1 MSSLITKMTPSLKT
15 HPKINQLAALLE
27 NPTDGKAGLTVAV
40 GSQQSAMMTRNIT
53 RSFAITSL
61 IIIWNAAKEF
71 AQNGV
76 FHNADLGYL
85 DSLVDYPGFGA
96 AMVASGWAVFD
107 KKKKRITLT
116 GVSEDQKVVAAKKSP
131 GARRQKEYRERLKR
145 KNCLT
150 RGTTDESAAPYTS
163 IVVPRERA
171 TVIPKLVHEDNGVTR
186 YGAIVIEGVAYE
198 VTTTPKFNRHDITRD
213 ASSVTKGITQSVTLA
228 DLDVTQGITGSVT
241 QSVTVDDSGITK
253 HVTDHAISEE
263 CYEARILADA
273 ATARVSGVTSPVP
286 PEENSVTQ
294 GITQGITDSVTV
306 SNFSITP
313 GITIGDL
320 TVTHDTPDVTDSEIP
335 SRVIP
340 SRARTRFSF
349 LRSKT
354 LRSKHKTTHTARE
367 DNFRPVDNFQPETT
381 HGQSRR
387 SLHQGMTTGSRRH
400 RAGYANNRL
409 SEQRISAMLNVTH
422 SLTLLRRGNE
432 SVCLTRK
439 QANRDKPQQPTRS
452 RTVLDIFPM
461 YPTWKPSADFLE
473 MVGRL
478 GIELEADPNVAELTE
493 FTSYWAA
500 GQAEHTQQQW
510 ELKLGR
516 CLAKGRRRGRKNYP
530 AKRDITIMPSAD
542 YAIPEGFRGG

>member
-1 MSSLITKMTPSLKT
+1 MSSLITKLTPSLKI

-96 AMVASGWAVFD
+96 AMVGSGWAVFD

-150 RGTTDESAAPYTS
+150 RGTTDESTAPYTS

-213 ASSVTKGITQSVTLA
+213 AGSVTKGITQSVTLA
-228 DLDVTQGITGSVT
+228 DSDVTQGITGSVT

-253 HVTDHAISEE
+253 DVTDHAVGTG
-263 CYEARILADA
+263 CDVPRILADSA
-273 ATARVSGVTSPVP
+273 LARVSGVTSPVT

-294 GITQGITDSVTV
+294 GITDSVTV
-306 SNFSITP
+306 SDFSVTP
-313 GITIGDL
+313 G
-320 TVTHDTPDVTDSEIP
+320 VTFGGLDVTRDTSGVTDLEIP

-340 SRARTRFSF
+340 SRAHTRFSF

-367 DNFRPVDNFQPETT
+367 ENFTAVDNFQAKTT
-381 HGQSRR
+381 CCQTRQIWRGAVANDPQRK
-387 SLHQGMTTGSRRH
+387 
-400 RAGYANNRL
+400 RAGYAYYRTAGKCL
-409 SEQRISAMLNVTH
+409 SAMLNVTQ
-422 SLTLLRRGNE
+422 SLTLLRHGGE
-432 SVCLTRK
+432 ATCLTRK
-439 QANRDKPQQPTRS
+439 SRSTASSASNKFTLFSGWQACS
-452 RTVLDIFPM
+452 
-461 YPTWKPSADFLE
+461 DFLD
-473 MVGRL
+473 VAKQL
-478 GIELEADPNVAELTE
+478 GINLTHHPDKTELAE
-493 FTSYWAA
+493 FTTYWAEEGA
-500 GQAEHTQQQW
+500 AHTQRQW
-510 ELKLGR
+510 ETKLAR
-516 CLAKGRRRGRKNYP
+516 CLAKGRKRRERVPKL
-530 AKRDITIMPSAD
+530 RDITIMPSAD

>member
-107 KKKKRITLT
+107 KKKKRITLA

-131 GARRQKEYRERLKR
+131 GARRQKEYRERLKM
-145 KNCLT
+145 KKWLT
-150 RGTTDESAAPYTS
+150 RATTDVSAAPCTS
-163 IVVPRERA
+163 IVSRRERA
-171 TVIPKLVHEDNGVTR
+171 VVIPRLVHEDNGVTR
-186 YGAIVIEGVAYE
+186 YGSIVIEGVAYE

-213 ASSVTKGITQSVTLA
+213 AGSVTKGITQSVTLA
-228 DLDVTQGITGSVT
+228 DSDVTQGITGSVT

-273 ATARVSGVTSPVP
+273 ATARDSGVTSPVT

-294 GITQGITDSVTV
+294 GITDSVTA
-306 SNFSITP
+306 SDFSVTP
-313 GITIGDL
+313 AVTIGGL
-320 TVTHDTPDVTDSEIP
+320 DVTRDTSGVTDLEIF

-340 SRARTRFSF
+340 SRSHTRFSF

-367 DNFRPVDNFQPETT
+367 ENFTAVDNFQPETT
-381 HGQSRR
+381 RCQTRQIWRGAAANDPQRK
-387 SLHQGMTTGSRRH
+387 
-400 RAGYANNRL
+400 RAGYSL
-409 SEQRISAMLNVTH
+409 SRVCERRVSAMLNVTQ
-422 SLTLLRRGNE
+422 SLTLVRRGGE
-432 SVCLTRK
+432 ATCLTRK
-439 QANRDKPQQPTRS
+439 SGSTASPGSDKFTMSSGWQACS
-452 RTVLDIFPM
+452 
-461 YPTWKPSADFLE
+461 DFLD
-473 MVGRL
+473 VAKQL
-478 GIELEADPNVAELTE
+478 GIKLTHNPDKTELAE
-493 FTSYWAA
+493 FTTYWTEEGAA
-500 GQAEHTQQQW
+500 HTQRQW
-510 ELKLGR
+510 ETKLAR
-516 CLAKGRRRGRKNYP
+516 CLAKGRKHRKRVP
-530 AKRDITIMPSAD
+530 KLRDITIMPSAD
-542 YAIPEGFRGG
+542 YVIPEGFRGG